1 MSVNGTE
8 FDEEVEVDKE
18 KETETFH
25 VPNISPDKA
34 SGYVIYDFKKV
45 REQNNILAMAQPH
58 RHGIRMAGH
67 RTDGLLNYLLIIT
80 S

>member
-25 VPNISPDKA
+25 IPKISPDMA
-34 SGYVIYDFKKV
+34 SGDVIYDFKKV
-45 REQNNILAMAQPH
+45 MEQNKALAMA
-58 RHGIRMAGH
+58 
-67 RTDGLLNYLLIIT
+67 
-80 S
+80 